1 MLVEPISFNFYASLI
16 SGLAASAIIIALLSI
31 WESIRY
37 GRETLQATELAGSAI
52 TENRIATWVIGVSII
67 LIFGCMYAI
76 FITSFLYALQIN
88 AWLWIFGVVISIP
101 LWIVSGTTF
110 AYFRLLHPA
119 VRNDRISHPGPFALS
134 KSREAAIEL
143 LAAHMIFGAIAGTI
157 YSFLV

>member
-1 MLVEPISFNFYASLI
+1 MPVEPISFNFYASLI
-16 SGLAASAIIIALLSI
+16 SGLAASAITIALLSI
-31 WESIRY
+31 WESIRD
-37 GRETLQATELAGSAI
+37 GRKTLQATELAGSAI
-52 TENRIATWVIGVSII
+52 TENRIVGWVIGVLVM

-76 FITSFLYALQIN
+76 FITSFLYALQID
-88 AWLWIFGVVISIP
+88 AWLWIFGVVVSIP

-119 VRNDRISHPGPFALS
+119 VRNNRISHPGPFALS

-143 LAAHMIFGAIAGTI
+143 LVVHMIFGAIAGTI